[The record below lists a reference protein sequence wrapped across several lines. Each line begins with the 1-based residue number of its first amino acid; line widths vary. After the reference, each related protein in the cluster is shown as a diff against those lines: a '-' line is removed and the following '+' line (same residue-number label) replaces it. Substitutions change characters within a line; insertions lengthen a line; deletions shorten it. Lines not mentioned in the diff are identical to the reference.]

1 MKNSP
6 QTNRL
11 SRLVALGIASS
22 LAACSGGGDCST
34 TFALTLPGT
43 GGFGSFIFELR
54 QDVALGGQL
63 LTGSEWADFNGDTIP
78 DLAELSSASNELY
91 IGTGLVDGT
100 FLPTEVLPTP
110 GAPWSI
116 ASGDYNG
123 DGRLDLAVGCLVAAD
138 PTLNA
143 PASGQLALY
152 LQDSLGD
159 FALSS
164 VTPLVGEPIDM
175 SRLELGAGDL
185 DSGSSDDLLVAL
197 DGPGM
202 VQQLRL
208 DGTSWILMTQLQPSS
223 GGFEAATPLSLAVL
237 DLGANGNLDILVG
250 EIEVAEG
257 GLDRV
262 VSYRNDGFGGFM
274 PAEMVLPTAQGPVIS
289 EAGDVDED
297 GFEDLA
303 VAQLSGS
310 SALLLRGTPGGLLFI
325 EEAEMGGNQSSAV
338 WSDFGQD
345 GLFDVAASLVRDQ
358 AVSVRFQVAEGSTGA
373 APGSVY
379 TPIDFYNVGL
389 NPHNLVAADFAE
401 DGTMDIGCTNAGD
414 ISILHN
420 QGDRTFRAANGYQ
433 IGEAP
438 RGVYVADLDQDG
450 HLDAVTV
457 DQHQKSVVFMQ
468 GSADG
473 TFTRVTAVPLAITA
487 NETPGHIVIRDFD
500 EDGLL
505 DIMVGVFETGELQLL
520 RNPGSMNFTIPIA
533 EDRTL
538 VGGKLRGLDAADF
551 NGDEHWDVLVADS
564 AGGTLQLL
572 LGDGAGNFS
581 VATSLVMGGTTYATF
596 AGDLDADGISDG
608 VVTMSNPDGSN
619 SRLTLL
625 KGDGLGGLETVGTFP
640 LSSIS
645 HSIQVGDL
653 NIDGLVDLV
662 IGQNNIFTDEIS
674 VLLNNGEF
682 GFSQAMLAVGDD
694 PGSPS
699 IADVDG
705 DGDEDIVIPV
715 GTGELRIALGD
726 GEGGFPEIVP
736 LDPTVYGLPVPFGTR
751 SSTFADINQDGLKD
765 LLMVSVYS
773 DFLWVARNLGTVGE

>member
-34 TFALTLPGT
+34 PSPLTPPGT

-185 DSGSSDDLLVAL
+185 DSG
-197 DGPGM
+197 M

-325 EEAEMGGNQSSAV
+325 EEAEMGGN
-338 WSDFGQD
+338 
-345 GLFDVAASLVRDQ
+345 
-358 AVSVRFQVAEGSTGA
+358 
-373 APGSVY
+373 
-379 TPIDFYNVGL
+379 
-389 NPHNLVAADFAE
+389 
-401 DGTMDIGCTNAGD
+401 
-414 ISILHN
+414 
-420 QGDRTFRAANGYQ
+420 
-433 IGEAP
+433 
-438 RGVYVADLDQDG
+438 
-450 HLDAVTV
+450 
-457 DQHQKSVVFMQ
+457 
-468 GSADG
+468 
-473 TFTRVTAVPLAITA
+473 
-487 NETPGHIVIRDFD
+487 
-500 EDGLL
+500 
-505 DIMVGVFETGELQLL
+505 
-520 RNPGSMNFTIPIA
+520 
-533 EDRTL
+533 
-538 VGGKLRGLDAADF
+538 
-551 NGDEHWDVLVADS
+551 
-564 AGGTLQLL
+564 
-572 LGDGAGNFS
+572 
-581 VATSLVMGGTTYATF
+581 
-596 AGDLDADGISDG
+596 
-608 VVTMSNPDGSN
+608 
-619 SRLTLL
+619 
-625 KGDGLGGLETVGTFP
+625 
-640 LSSIS
+640 
-645 HSIQVGDL
+645 
-653 NIDGLVDLV
+653 
-662 IGQNNIFTDEIS
+662 
-674 VLLNNGEF
+674 
-682 GFSQAMLAVGDD
+682 
-694 PGSPS
+694 
-699 IADVDG
+699 
-705 DGDEDIVIPV
+705 
-715 GTGELRIALGD
+715 
-726 GEGGFPEIVP
+726 
-736 LDPTVYGLPVPFGTR
+736 
-751 SSTFADINQDGLKD
+751 
-765 LLMVSVYS
+765 
-773 DFLWVARNLGTVGE
+773 

>member
-1 MKNSP
+1 MNYST

-11 SRLVALGIASS
+11 SALLALGFAGS

-34 TFALTLPGT
+34 PAPLTPPGT

-54 QDVALGGQL
+54 QDVFLGGQL
-63 LTGSEWADFNGDTIP
+63 LTGSEWADFNGDSIS
-78 DLAELSSASNELY
+78 DLAELSSATNELF
-91 IGTGLVDGT
+91 IGIGLIDGT
-100 FLPTEVLPTP
+100 FLPTEELPTP

-123 DGRLDLAVGCLVAAD
+123 DGRLDIAVGCLVAAN
-138 PTLNA
+138 PTLGA
-143 PASGQLALY
+143 LPSGQLALY
-152 LQDSLGD
+152 LQDAFGD

-164 VTPLVGEPIDM
+164 VTPLVGEPIDL
-175 SRLELGAGDL
+175 SRLVLGAGDL

-208 DGTSWILMTQLQPSS
+208 DGTSWILMTELKPMS
-223 GGFEAATPLSLAVL
+223 GGFESATPLSLAVV

-250 EIEVAEG
+250 ETEVSEG

-262 VSYRNDGFGGFM
+262 ISYRNDGFGGFM
-274 PAEMVLPTAQGPVIS
+274 PAEMVLPTAHGPVLS
-289 EAGDVDED
+289 EAGDVDGD
-297 GFEDLA
+297 GFDDLS

-338 WSDFGQD
+338 WRDFDQD
-345 GLFDVAASLVRDQ
+345 GLFDVAATLISDQ
-358 AVSVRFQVAEGSTGA
+358 AVAVRFQEATGSTGT

-389 NPHNLVAADFAE
+389 NPHNIVAADFAE
-401 DGTMDIGCTNAGD
+401 DGTLDIACTNAGD

-420 QGDRTFRAANGYQ
+420 QGARSFRAANGYT

-457 DQHQKSVVFMQ
+457 DQHQKSVVFLQ

-473 TFTRVTAVPLAITA
+473 TFTKVTAVPLAVTA
-487 NETPGHIVIRDFD
+487 NETPGHVVIRDFD

-520 RNPGSMNFTIPIA
+520 RNPGSLNFTVPVA
-533 EDRTL
+533 EDRTA
-538 VGGKLRGLDAADF
+538 VGGKLRGLDASDF

-564 AGGTLQLL
+564 EGGKLNLL
-572 LGDGAGNFS
+572 LGDGAGNFTL
-581 VATSLVMGGTTYATF
+581 ATSLDMGGTTFATF
-596 AGDLDADGISDG
+596 AGDLDADGMSDG
-608 VVTMSNPDGSN
+608 VVTMANPDGSN

-625 KGDGLGGLETVGTFP
+625 QGDGLGGLVTAGTFP
-640 LSSIS
+640 LSAIS

-682 GFSQAMLAVGDD
+682 GFSQTMLAVGDD

-705 DGDEDIVIPV
+705 DGDEDIVVPV

-751 SSTFADINQDGLKD
+751 SSTFADINHDGLRD

-773 DFLWVARNLGTVGE
+773 DFLWVARNLGTVEE